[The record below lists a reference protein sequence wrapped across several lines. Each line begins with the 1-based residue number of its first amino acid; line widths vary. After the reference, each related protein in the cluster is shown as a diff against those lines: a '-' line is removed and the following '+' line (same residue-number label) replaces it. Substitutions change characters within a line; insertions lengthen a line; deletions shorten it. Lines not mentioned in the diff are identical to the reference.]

1 VPRELADSSRGC
13 GEYLG
18 EEKPIQPPTPGA
30 RGFGRSCTFR
40 GCLTPAA
47 YRIGGELERK
57 PWFGCEEHKAGM
69 VAALA
74 IGRASGYSVDAIPC

>member
-1 VPRELADSSRGC
+1 VWEF
-13 GEYLG
+13 LG
-18 EEKPIQPPTPGA
+18 DEKPLAAPIPGA

-47 YRIGGELERK
+47 YRIGGELEGK